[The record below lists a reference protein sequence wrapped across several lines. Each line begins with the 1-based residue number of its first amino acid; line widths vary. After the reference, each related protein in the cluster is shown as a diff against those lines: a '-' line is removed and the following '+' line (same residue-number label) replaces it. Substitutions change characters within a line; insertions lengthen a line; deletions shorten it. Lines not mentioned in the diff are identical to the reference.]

1 MNNATVTPS
10 LQYDCAGI
18 LCGNCRNGYGLSV
31 LLNKCV
37 TCPDASGIF
46 IAVLGESQNIDSIL
60 QFSCFMA
67 ECNFGFTVL
76 LDALVLISLMLL
88 VKVFPAWLYPC
99 LFYLQVS
106 CA

>member
-1 MNNATVTPS
+1 
-10 LQYDCAGI
+10 
-18 LCGNCRNGYGLSV
+18 
-31 LLNKCV
+31 
-37 TCPDASGIF
+37 
-46 IAVLGESQNIDSIL
+46 
-60 QFSCFMA
+60 MA
-67 ECNFGFTVL
+67 ECKFDSTVL